1 MKFLSVKNLAS
12 SRAMLSVLSH
22 LEQVKDLT
30 LTLKK
35 SEVSN
40 TWATSKSSRRDI
52 ALAAASLSEI
62 DILTIDIKGAP
73 GQEVATKTRMQ
84 AIAESSADTYELS
97 FTFTQKSLDA
107 LKEIRNTLFAN
118 YAIEDFTVFKSR
130 FSVNSLLASE
140 YTMTSKDKYISYEL
154 LRSAF
159 DAEGEYAH
167 KQAFY
172 RHVVQVAFKDLGL
185 LPTNPIKYEPSVE
198 RNMETNRPITYG
210 IIINK

>member
-62 DILTIDIKGAP
+62 DILNITIEGEA
-73 GQEVATKTRMQ
+73 GQEKATKKRMQ
-84 AIAESSADTYELS
+84 AIAQSSADTYELT
-97 FTFTQKSLDA
+97 FTFTKQSLA
-107 LKEIRNTLFAN
+107 ELKEIRDTLFAN
-118 YAIEDFTVFKSR
+118 HDIEDFTVFKSR

-140 YTMTSKDKYISYEL
+140 YALSTKDKYISYEL

-172 RHVVQVAFKDLGL
+172 RHVIQVAFKDLGL
-185 LPTNPIKYEPSVE
+185 LPKNPVGHEPSVD
-198 RNMETNRPITYG
+198 RNIETNRPITYG
-210 IIINK
+210 ILVSK